1 MAKGKTIQ
9 TSTQNII
16 LHVKAMYTED
26 GLSMRQLV
34 SNTYKFVRNV
44 EKLACELYEKFDDRR
59 RETERLAAD
68 REDTKELKKIEGSMR
83 KIGRDKKNLKGG
95 K

>member
-1 MAKGKTIQ
+1 MTRGETVQTI
-9 TSTQNII
+9 TQNRI
-16 LHVKAMYTED
+16 LHVKAIYTEG

-68 REDTKELKKIEGSMR
+68 REDIFELE
-83 KIGRDKKNLKGG
+83 
-95 K
+95 